1 MPPLSHTCT
10 HTSHPR
16 LQLLQRRDDEK
27 LANEQ
32 ARNNLESHIFET
44 KDTMYSDS
52 VVAVSTE
59 DQRGVILAALTEA
72 GDWMEEEGYGAETK
86 VSSSFNMFH
95 TWSWS
100 VLHMQENASC
110 AYVARCCWCLCSSV
124 LLGLA
129 IAHLETV
136 FQCCLPELWLMR
148 DCNEEVDT

>member
-1 MPPLSHTCT
+1 MKSDKATPVHSSPPTPHSHYHTHTHTSCIPTPHSSPHAPSLPHT

-16 LQLLQRRDDEK
+16 LQLLQHRDDEK

-86 VSSSFNMFH
+86 VNCSFNMFH

-110 AYVARCCWCLCSSV
+110 AYVAQCCWV
-124 LLGLA
+124 
-129 IAHLETV
+129 
-136 FQCCLPELWLMR
+136 
-148 DCNEEVDT
+148 